1 MLALPLAGELELDR
15 GEGVR
20 HTGARGHL
28 RPVEAGAGMGHVESH
43 GQASLGH
50 LCRLGR
56 AVVGAGLGH
65 REPQGQVP
73 VGLLWQASWSCSWG
87 ASGRVKS

>member
-1 MLALPLAGELELDR
+1 MVCRVFGRRAGA
-15 GEGVR
+15 GWGGGGK
-20 HTGARGHL
+20 TYRGHL
-28 RPVEAGAGMGHVESH
+28 RPVEAGAGVGRVESH

-50 LCRLGR
+50 LHRLGR

-65 REPQGQVP
+65 REPQGRAP